1 MKFQGIICEILKFRR
16 IICHWPKFHGII
28 CILPKYKIPNIS
40 QQSSHFTSL
49 SPNLAV
55 SQVTA
60 SIFDAFCN
68 FSPQQKHV
76 VAKKSPVGSASLK
89 SQHFVLVFWRTL
101 CSVFVPSKMEKGVI
115 KGNLGISH
123 KFFFFFSSFIKKKF
137 WKKKKVPIRI
147 HPAPHLLLQVGI
159 GKFKRSY
166 TPIPWRSDA
175 ANDLARKGGCDRRIV
190 RSYAVTRD
198 SNNHHHVCVNVIVD
212 ARISQMIRRVSL
224 WAKWMNPLKCNS
236 TNLFVEI
243 GRLWVKH
250 PKLVDEGLT

>member
-1 MKFQGIICEILKFRR
+1 MKFQGVICEILKFRR

-89 SQHFVLVFWRTL
+89 SQHFVLVFWRTQ

-123 KFFFFFSSFIKKKF
+123 KFFFFFSTFIKKKF
-137 WKKKKVPIRI
+137 LKKKKKSQSESTQLPIFS
-147 HPAPHLLLQVGI
+147 
-159 GKFKRSY
+159 FKLGSGNLSGPTRRSH
-166 TPIPWRSDA
+166 
-175 ANDLARKGGCDRRIV
+175 GGAMQPTI
-190 RSYAVTRD
+190 
-198 SNNHHHVCVNVIVD
+198 
-212 ARISQMIRRVSL
+212 
-224 WAKWMNPLKCNS
+224 
-236 TNLFVEI
+236 
-243 GRLWVKH
+243 
-250 PKLVDEGLT
+250 